1 MEGCCVNEI
10 KEMEHPFKSSPV
22 NAGISTRLWN
32 HHPIRYCPENKLS
45 HFRRPCWNIFLS
57 LGCKKLLRSLQSG
70 LTGGLIESREGVL
83 VNKKAQGCRSA
94 TKKPRSFLFL
104 CRLGDLCHLYAPSQ
118 CCQKRTLPLVLW
130 NTSSGNTG
138 DNEGPAPHF
147 EPREPL
153 AEKDVRATSTPRI
166 YYYCCLFPL
175 SFPLQLRT
183 TCSTE
188 KNISPR
194 RPLRHWFWKTEHRVG
209 VCDSGEGLS
218 R

>member
-1 MEGCCVNEI
+1 MESFCVNEI

-22 NAGISTRLWN
+22 NAGISTRLRN
-32 HHPIRYCPENKLS
+32 HHPIRYCPKNKLS
-45 HFRRPCWNIFLS
+45 HFLRPCWNIFLS
-57 LGCKKLLRSLQSG
+57 LGCKKLLRSFQSG

-83 VNKKAQGCRSA
+83 VKKKAQVCRSA
-94 TKKPRSFLFL
+94 IKKTQLPVSV
-104 CRLGDLCHLYAPSQ
+104 RLGDLEHLYAPSQ
-118 CCQKRTLPLVLW
+118 CCQKKTLPLVLW

-147 EPREPL
+147 EPRKPL

-166 YYYCCLFPL
+166 YYYCCLIPL
-175 SFPLQLRT
+175 SFPMQLRT
-183 TCSTE
+183 TCSTK

-209 VCDSGEGLS
+209 VCDSSEGLS